1 MNEKIITKI
10 VYNPVVIALF
20 LISYKWIISFY
31 SYSEDIDLR
40 IINEVIDGHYFPLI
54 KSFSEFNLNPSYSN
68 DISDLNI
75 ISFPILSL
83 LINGLFYKI
92 FGSYS
97 YIILEFLCVFVFIL
111 IFKRIFYIFGFSKKS
126 AVIFALT
133 LFLLPQFLVDL
144 SELNPILLKISLN
157 FETFYSL
164 RTPRPLISN
173 LFFFAFILLTLKFYI
188 SKKFSKKNLIL
199 MSLLMGISMHSFF
212 YFFIFS
218 LFLLSIIYL
227 VKFKKNIIK
236 FVKDNLSVHLIS
248 FLVILFFYFIFYVQ
262 GSFDETDYAER
273 LGLIEL
279 NLSQKKI
286 LLEYFFNFFFKFEFI
301 FVFILNLLIFIFSK
315 NKHTNIFYYFFLST
329 IASTLF
335 FISLFSKGIDYY
347 HFTNWILTS
356 GLIYP
361 IVYIFHII
369 DKFIINKPLM
379 KNLNILLVFSLV
391 VYFNLSINSN
401 LKDSDRKYLSETINF
416 LNKNNKKI
424 PENNKI
430 LVFDYKVSLWL
441 IMNNYSNFSIVPISF
456 WTPKTTALIED
467 ELVSAFKFLNI
478 SESNFLKFLEN
489 KKRGD
494 RIKNPNVERF
504 FDRVYLANQLKTFN
518 NEKNYL
524 ADEIQ
529 FIESTKPTITH
540 QLIIPQNEILRL
552 KKKLYNSNKLVNP
565 DVVLLNKDKLIY
577 EVSSLNTKIYCEA
590 FSNKAYIIYLNK
602 NNNQNC
608 D

>member
-1 MNEKIITKI
+1 MNEKIITRI
-10 VYNPVVIALF
+10 VYNPIVIALF

-31 SYSEDIDLR
+31 SYSENIDLR

-54 KSFSEFNLNPSYSN
+54 KSLSEFNLNPSYSN

-97 YIILEFLCVFVFIL
+97 YIILEFLCVFIFIL
-111 IFKRIFYIFGFSKKS
+111 IFKRIFYIFGFSKTS
-126 AVIFALT
+126 AVIFALA
-133 LFLLPQFLVDL
+133 LFVLPQILTDL
-144 SELNPILLKISLN
+144 SGLNPILLKVSLN

-173 LFFFAFILLTLKFYI
+173 LFFFAFILLALKFYI
-188 SKKFSKKNLIL
+188 SKKFSKKNLIF

-227 VKFKKNIIK
+227 VNFKKNIFKVI
-236 FVKDNLSVHLIS
+236 KDNLNVHFIS
-248 FLVILFFYFIFYVQ
+248 FLIILFFYFIFYAQ
-262 GSFDETDYAER
+262 GNFDETDYVKR

-286 LLEYFFNFFFKFEFI
+286 LLEYFLNFFLKFEFI
-301 FVFILNLLIFIFSK
+301 FIFILNLLIFIFSK
-315 NKHTNIFYYFFLST
+315 NKPNNIFYYLFLST
-329 IASTLF
+329 IAATLC

-347 HFTNWILTS
+347 HFTNWILAT

-361 IVYIFHII
+361 IVFTFYVIE
-369 DKFIINKPLM
+369 KLIINKPLM
-379 KNLNILLVFSLV
+379 KNLNIFLILSLV
-391 VYFNLSINSN
+391 IYFNLSINSS

-416 LNKNNKKI
+416 LNSNNKQIVK
-424 PENNKI
+424 NNKI
-430 LVFDYKVSLWL
+430 LIFDYKVSLWL
-441 IMNNYSNFSIVPISF
+441 IMNNYVNFSIVPVSF
-456 WTPKTTALIED
+456 WTPKSTTLIED
-467 ELVSAFKFLNI
+467 ELVSTFKFLNI

-494 RIKNPNVERF
+494 RIKNSNVEKF

-524 ADEIQ
+524 ADEIK
-529 FIESTKPTITH
+529 FIENAKPTITH
-540 QLIIPQNEILRL
+540 QLIIPQNEFLRL
-552 KKKLYNSNKLVNP
+552 KKKLNNNSKLINP
-565 DVVLLNKDKLIY
+565 DIVLLNKNKLIY
-577 EVSSLNTKIYCEA
+577 ESSSLDSKIYCEA
-590 FSNKAYIIYLNK
+590 FSNKVYVIYLKK
-602 NNNQNC
+602 NNYQNC
-608 D
+608 N